1 MIRIAIID
9 HEYHSLYV
17 EDIDEEILNDK
28 YEGSEQKY
36 IEDNYDLGEYSW
48 DYIVDSTYFPKQSDP
63 IDIKYDLM

>member
-1 MIRIAIID
+1 MERIAIID
-9 HEYHSLYV
+9 QEYHSLYV

-28 YEGSEQKY
+28 YDGSEQKY

-48 DYIVDSTYFPKQSDP
+48 DYIVDSTYFPKQFDP